1 MSSPLKSQHLQNI
14 SASVSR
20 WICRFSSLALS
31 ICAISGWTQ
40 AAFAEGSRELTN
52 NTGYRPYLEYY
63 LNEPFLNTPI
73 ARRSR
78 IRVFANPGETIYL
91 GSSAVGIGAG
101 IINYT
106 RPNGSTGSCGNTGL
120 IANRAQELA
129 GPQIQASNPQGYS
142 PCEVEVADGQGG
154 VWEIDFVSPDPNVS
168 AFGNDPPAILANAP
182 TSWTQPTDL
191 AVVTAWDVTVAQGS
205 TPIPGRAYANYLSL
219 NLGGDGLP
227 LRSQAFILTDEG
239 YQYQIDLNGLQPFG
253 FIFFANNK
261 GFTANPNGDPI
272 YQSVPLVGSNVYN
285 PDQPDFG
292 TDVTYKIFFNKPNN
306 DLPQSAPINPASAP
320 ATTPGSVWLLTPAV
334 VPPTPTD
341 FKFIGTE
348 GTSGQAGTTAPLGGN
363 FSFNTPASGSY
374 QIILDLNQ
382 DKTYGN
388 ANDRVLVGTAD
399 VGINTVPWDGLDANG
414 ATIPPSNIA
423 YGAQIA
429 LSAGE
434 IHFPFLD
441 PESNPNG
448 LKILRLNNPSPA
460 SNPPPAPDTV
470 YYNDAPLVNNLQS
483 PPAEA
488 PKPLSALAGISSSNG
503 AHAFQGSGQQGFGN
517 DRGIDT
523 WTYYPSTLTNLEQ
536 GITISEADLQIQK
549 TLVTN
554 PVVAGSPV
562 TYTLTVTNNGPSNVT
577 GATVT
582 DNVPAQI
589 TGVTW
594 TCAITTGTGSCGQ
607 ASGTGNA
614 INTTVNLNS
623 GAVAT
628 YTVTGAISPITPSGE
643 LSNTATVTR
652 PNDVTDPNPNNNTSS
667 TTTTIQPNPVTP
679 TGIKSVRLVT
689 DADAS
694 ASVTTGDTVEFTI
707 TYVNNS
713 ATPVTNF
720 LATDSI
726 DASKLSF
733 VAGSYSFTASGTGT
747 TVTQNPNYNGTTDPN
762 LTNSTSLGT
771 LSGNGGR
778 VVIKFQAII
787 TAAAGVQISNQAV
800 ATSTGGT
807 VNSSVTD
814 AIQGNGDLPQIVD
827 DGIDQGNLANTGDDD
842 PTVLTVASPGN
853 GNLRLVKRITSVTR
867 NGAPLSGVNF
877 NSFVDDPNSDN
888 DNAAGWS
895 QLSPIGVSTIAAE
908 TALRSGDEVEYT
920 IYFLSDGTAP
930 ANNVRFCDP
939 IPTGTTFS
947 ADSFGAGTGISV
959 NRAGTIAS
967 RTNASDADEGT
978 FFSPLTPLPTGN
990 GCPNQN
996 NADGAVIVNLG
1007 NISNAT
1013 SSNYGFTRFRVKID

>member
-1 MSSPLKSQHLQNI
+1 MLKFYPHPPTNQTPFSCW
-14 SASVSR
+14 SR
-20 WICRFSSLALS
+20 LCGSLALA
-31 ICAISGWTQ
+31 ICAISAGSEV
-40 AAFAEGSRELTN
+40 AYAEGSRELTN
-52 NTGYRPYLEYY
+52 NPGNRPFLEYR
-63 LNEPFLNTPI
+63 NANFETTDIP
-73 ARRSR
+73 RRTR
-78 IRVFANPGETIYL
+78 IRVYANAGETIYL
-91 GSSAVGIGAG
+91 GSSAVGVGDGEIQYRPPNSNAFTSCGAG
-101 IINYT
+101 IGKIE
-106 RPNGSTGSCGNTGL
+106 
-120 IANRAQELA
+120 NRAQEEA
-129 GPQIQASNPQGYS
+129 GPLPVNPQGYS
-142 PCEVEVADGQGG
+142 PCTITAAQTSSAGDGI
-154 VWEIDFVSPDPNVS
+154 WEIDFVSPDPQSDNNPYENS
-168 AFGNDPPAILANAP
+168 ANAP
-182 TSWTQPTDL
+182 QIQNSYSWTATDQL
-191 AVVTAWDVTVAQGS
+191 NDVPWVLAWDVTVANGNQ
-205 TPIPGRAYANYLSL
+205 PIPGRAYANYFSL
-219 NLGGDGLP
+219 NLGANGRS
-227 LRSQAFILTDEG
+227 LRSKAFVLTDEG
-239 YQYQIDLNGLQPFG
+239 YQYQIDLNGLDPFG

-261 GFTANPNGDPI
+261 GFTANPNGSPI
-272 YQSVPLVGSNVYN
+272 YQSVPLIGSNVYN

-292 TDVTYKIFFNKPNN
+292 TDVTYKIFFNQPSST
-306 DLPQSAPINPASAP
+306 LPLQAPITPASGGQ
-320 ATTPGSVWLLTPAV
+320 TWLLTPAV
-334 VPPTPTD
+334 APPTPTD
-341 FKFIGTE
+341 FKFTGTE
-348 GTSGQAGTTAPLGGN
+348 GTNGQAGTTTPLGGN

-382 DKTYGN
+382 DKKYGTG
-388 ANDRVLVGTAD
+388 NDRILVGTAD

-423 YGAQIA
+423 YGAQIV

-460 SNPPPAPDTV
+460 SNPAPPPDRV
-470 YYNDAPLVNNLQS
+470 YYNDAPLVEN
-483 PPAEA
+483 PPPPEA
-488 PKPLSALAGISSSNG
+488 PNPLSALAGISSSNG
-503 AHAFQGSGQQGFGN
+503 AHAFQGVGEEGFGN
-517 DRGIDT
+517 NRGIDT

-549 TLVTN
+549 TLVTS

-582 DNVPAQI
+582 DNVPSQI

-652 PNDVTDPNPNNNTSS
+652 PKDVTDPNPNNNTSS

-707 TYVNNS
+707 TYVNNAPTS
-713 ATPVTNF
+713 VTNF
-720 LATDSI
+720 LASDSI
-726 DASKLSF
+726 DATKLSF

-747 TVTQNPNYNGTTDPN
+747 TVTQNPNYNGTIDPN
-762 LTNSTSLGT
+762 LTNPTALGT

-827 DGIDQGNLANTGDDD
+827 DGINQGNLANTGDDD

-867 NGAPLSGVNF
+867 NGVLLSGINF

-888 DNAAGWS
+888 DNASGWS

-908 TALRSGDEVEYT
+908 TALRSGDQVEYT

-939 IPTGTTFS
+939 IPTGTTFLP
-947 ADSFGAGTGISV
+947 DSFGSGAGISV
-959 NRAGTIAS
+959 NRSGTIAN

-978 FFSPLTPLPTGN
+978 FLSPLAPLPAGN

-996 NADGAVIVNLG
+996 NADGAVTVNLG

-1013 SSNYGFTRFRVKID
+1013 GSNYGFTRFRVKIN

>member
-1 MSSPLKSQHLQNI
+1 MSSPLKSQYLQKI
-14 SASVSR
+14 SASASR
-20 WICRFSSLALS
+20 WSCRFGSFALS

-40 AAFAEGSRELTN
+40 AASAEGSRELTDN
-52 NTGYRPYLEYY
+52 SGYRPYLEYY
-63 LNEPFLNTPI
+63 ETATFLDTPI
-73 ARRSR
+73 PRRSR
-78 IRVFANPGETIYL
+78 IRVFANAGETIYL
-91 GSSAVGIGAG
+91 GSSAVGVGVGEIRYRPPNSTTFTSCGAG
-101 IINYT
+101 IGKIV
-106 RPNGSTGSCGNTGL
+106 
-120 IANRAQELA
+120 NRAQEVA
-129 GPQIQASNPQGYS
+129 GPAPLNPAGYT
-142 PCEVEVADGQGG
+142 PCTITAAQTAATGAGI
-154 VWEIDFVSPDPNVS
+154 WEIDFVSPNPTN
-168 AFGNDPPAILANAP
+168 AAINTNPPPVLAQAN
-182 TSWTQPTDL
+182 WTQPNL
-191 AVVTAWDVTVAQGS
+191 GVVTAWDVTVVNGNTA
-205 TPIPGRAYANYLSL
+205 IPGRAYANYLSL
-219 NLGGDGLP
+219 NLGGNQP
-227 LRSQAFILTDEG
+227 AELRSEAIILTDEG
-239 YQYQIDLNGLQPFG
+239 YLYRIDLNGIDPFG

-261 GFTANPNGDPI
+261 GFTPTPNGGPI
-272 YQSVPLVGSNVYN
+272 YQSVPLAGSNVYN

-292 TDVTYKIFFNKPNN
+292 TDVTYKIFFNRPDDPLSK
-306 DLPQSAPINPASAP
+306 LPLEAPISPASGGK
-320 ATTPGSVWLLTPAV
+320 TWLLTPAV
-334 VPPTPTD
+334 APPTPENFT
-341 FKFIGTE
+341 FTGTE
-348 GTSGQAGTTAPLGGN
+348 GTVGQAGTTDPLGGT
-363 FSFNTPASGSY
+363 FSFNTPAQGSY
-374 QIILDLNQ
+374 RIVLDLNG
-382 DKTYGN
+382 DKEFGN
-388 ANDRVLVGTAD
+388 ANDRVLVGVAES
-399 VGINTVPWDGLDANG
+399 GFNTVPWDGLDANG
-414 ATIPPSNIA
+414 VNVSASAIP
-423 YGAQIA
+423 YGAQIV

-441 PESNPNG
+441 PENNPEG
-448 LKILRLNNPSPA
+448 LIIQRLNEPA
-460 SNPPPAPDTV
+460 TPTLPAPDPYEV
-470 YYNDAPLVNNLQS
+470 YYNDAPLTNNQQVAGAPTPVN
-483 PPAEA
+483 
-488 PKPLSALAGISSSNG
+488 ALGGVSSMNG
-503 AHAFQGSGQQGFGN
+503 AHEFTNLFGN

-523 WTYYPSTLTNLEQ
+523 WTYYPSTVTALAQ
-536 GITISEADLQIQK
+536 GITISQADLQIQK

-554 PVVAGSPV
+554 PVVAGSPI

-623 GAVAT
+623 AAVAT
-628 YTVTGAISPITPSGE
+628 YTVTGAISPIAPSE
-643 LSNTATVTR
+643 QLSNTATVTR
-652 PNDVTDPNPNNNTSS
+652 PKDVTDPNPNNNTSS
-667 TTTTIQPNPVTP
+667 STTTIQPNPVTP

-720 LATDSI
+720 LATDSL
-726 DASKLSF
+726 DATKLSF

-762 LTNSTSLGT
+762 LTNPTALGT

-827 DGIDQGNLANTGDDD
+827 DGINQGNLPNTGDDD
-842 PTVLTVASPGN
+842 PTVLTVASFGN
-853 GNLRLVKRITSVTR
+853 ANLRLVKRITSVTR
-867 NGAPLSGVNF
+867 NGAPLSGINF
-877 NSFVDDPNSDN
+877 NSFVDDLNSDN
-888 DNAAGWS
+888 DNASGWS
-895 QLSPIGVSTIAAE
+895 QLSPVGVSTIAAE

-939 IPTGTTFS
+939 IPTGTSFI
-947 ADSFGAGTGISV
+947 ADSFGSGAGISV
-959 NRAGTIAS
+959 NRAGTIAP
-967 RTNASDADEGT
+967 RTNVLDADEGT
-978 FFSPLTPLPTGN
+978 FLSPLAPLPAGN
-990 GCPNQN
+990 ACPNQN

-1013 SSNYGFTRFRVKID
+1013 GSNYGFTRFRVKIN

>member
-1 MSSPLKSQHLQNI
+1 MLKLYPHSPTNQTPL
-14 SASVSR
+14 SR
-20 WICRFSSLALS
+20 WSRLGGSLALA
-31 ICAISGWTQ
+31 ICAISATTEV
-40 AAFAEGSRELTN
+40 AYAEGSRELTN
-52 NTGYRPYLEYY
+52 NPGNRPFLEYR
-63 LNEPFLNTPI
+63 NAPFETTDIP
-73 ARRSR
+73 RRTR
-78 IRVFANPGETIYL
+78 IRVFAKAGETIYL
-91 GSSAVGIGAG
+91 GSSAVGVGVGEIIYRPPNSNAFTSCGAG
-101 IINYT
+101 IGKID
-106 RPNGSTGSCGNTGL
+106 
-120 IANRAQELA
+120 NRAQELA
-129 GPQIQASNPQGYS
+129 GPVPVNPQGYS
-142 PCEVEVADGQGG
+142 PCAITAAQTSSAGDGI
-154 VWEIDFVSPDPNVS
+154 WEIDFVSPDPQSNNNPYENS
-168 AFGNDPPAILANAP
+168 PNAP
-182 TSWTQPTDL
+182 QIQNSYSWTATDQL
-191 AVVTAWDVTVAQGS
+191 NNVPWVLAWDVTVANGNQ
-205 TPIPGRAYANYLSL
+205 PIRGRAYANYLSL
-219 NLGGDGLP
+219 NLGANG
-227 LRSQAFILTDEG
+227 RSLQSKAFVLTDEG
-239 YQYQIDLNGLQPFG
+239 YLYQIDLNRLDPFG

-261 GFTANPNGDPI
+261 GFTANPTSGPI
-272 YQSVPLVGSNVYN
+272 YQSVPLIGSNVYN

-292 TDVTYKIFFNKPNN
+292 TDVTYKIFFNRPDDPLSK
-306 DLPQSAPINPASAP
+306 LPPEAPISPASGGK
-320 ATTPGSVWLLTPAV
+320 TWLLTEAV
-334 VPPTPTD
+334 KPPKPE
-341 FKFIGTE
+341 KFTFTGTE
-348 GTSGQAGTTAPLGGN
+348 GTNNQAGTTDPLGGT
-363 FSFNTPASGSY
+363 FSFNTPAQGSY
-374 QIILDLNQ
+374 RIILDLNG
-382 DKTYGN
+382 DEKFGTG
-388 ANDRVLVGTAD
+388 NDRVLVGVAAS
-399 VGINTVPWDGLDANG
+399 GFNTVPWDGLDANG
-414 ATIPPSNIA
+414 ANVSASNIP
-423 YGAQIA
+423 YGAQIV

-441 PESNPNG
+441 PENNPEG
-448 LKILRLNNPSPA
+448 LIIQRLNEPDAPTL
-460 SNPPPAPDTV
+460 PAPDPYEV
-470 YYNDAPLVNNLQS
+470 YYNDAPLTNNQQVAGAPTPVN
-483 PPAEA
+483 
-488 PKPLSALAGISSSNG
+488 ALGGVSSING
-503 AHAFQGSGQQGFGN
+503 AHEFTNLFGDN
-517 DRGIDT
+517 RGIDT
-523 WTYYPSTLTNLEQ
+523 WTYYPSTITDLAQ

-582 DNVPAQI
+582 DNVPSQV

-652 PNDVTDPNPNNNTSS
+652 PKDVTDPNPNNNTSS

-707 TYVNNS
+707 TYVNN
-713 ATPVTNF
+713 APTPVTNF

-726 DASKLSF
+726 DATKLSF

-762 LTNSTSLGT
+762 LTNSTTLGT

-827 DGIDQGNLANTGDDD
+827 DGINQGNLPNTGDDD
-842 PTVLTVASPGN
+842 PTVLTVASFGN
-853 GNLRLVKRITSVTR
+853 ANLRLVKRITSVTR
-867 NGAPLSGVNF
+867 NGSPLSGINF

-888 DNAAGWS
+888 DNASGWS
-895 QLSPIGVSTIAAE
+895 QLSPLGVSTIAAE

-920 IYFLSDGTAP
+920 IYLLSDGTAP

-939 IPTGTTFS
+939 IPTGTTFLP
-947 ADSFGAGTGISV
+947 DSFSSGAGISV
-959 NRAGTIAS
+959 NRAGTIAP
-967 RTNASDADEGT
+967 RTNVSDADEGT
-978 FFSPLTPLPTGN
+978 FFSPLAPLPAGN
-990 GCPNQN
+990 ACPNQN

-1013 SSNYGFTRFRVKID
+1013 GSNYGFTRFRVKIN

>member
-1 MSSPLKSQHLQNI
+1 MSSPLKSQNLEKI
-14 SASVSR
+14 SASASR
-20 WICRFSSLALS
+20 WSCRFGSLALS
-31 ICAISGWTQ
+31 ICAISCWTQ
-40 AAFAEGSRELTN
+40 AASAEGSRELTN
-52 NTGYRPYLEYY
+52 NTGDRPFLEYR
-63 LNEPFLNTPI
+63 NDTTGGI
-73 ARRSR
+73 ARRTT
-78 IRVFANPGETIYL
+78 IRVFAKQGETINL
-91 GSSAVGIGAG
+91 GSSAMAYGLGGGQGNI
-101 IINYT
+101 
-106 RPNGSTGSCGNTGL
+106 RFRQPNGSQSQCSVSAPGTGF
-120 IANRAQELA
+120 IPNRAAEKA
-129 GPQIQASNPQGYS
+129 GSGVGYAPCTINVAS
-142 PCEVEVADGQGG
+142 GQDG
-154 VWEIDFVSPDPNVS
+154 VWEIDFISPIS
-168 AFGNDPPAILANAP
+168 ASTTDPPAINADAD
-182 TSWTQPTDL
+182 WNQPKN
-191 AVVTAWDVTVAQGS
+191 VSYVSAWDVTVRSSSGEA
-205 TPIPGRAYANYLSL
+205 IPGRAYANYLPLNMGGIGRSL
-219 NLGGDGLP
+219 Q
-227 LRSQAFILTDEG
+227 SQAFVLTREG
-239 YQYQIDLNGLQPFG
+239 YQYLIKLKGLDPFG

-261 GFTANPNGDPI
+261 GFTANPNGDPV
-272 YQSVPLVGSNVYN
+272 YKSVLLAGSNIYN

-306 DLPQSAPINPASAP
+306 DLPLSAPINPASAP
-320 ATTPGSVWLLTPAV
+320 QATPNSVWLLTPAV
-334 VPPTPTD
+334 APPTPTD
-341 FKFIGTE
+341 FKFKGTE
-348 GTSGQAGTTAPLGGN
+348 GTDGQAGTTTPLGGN

-382 DKTYGN
+382 DKIYGN

-399 VGINTVPWDGLDANG
+399 VGLNTVPWDGLDANE
-414 ATIPPSNIA
+414 ATIPASSIA
-423 YGAQIA
+423 YGAQIL

-434 IHFPFLD
+434 IHFPLLD
-441 PESNPNG
+441 PENNPGG
-448 LKILRLNNPSPA
+448 LIIQRLNEPA
-460 SNPPPAPDTV
+460 SATLPTPNPFTV
-470 YYNDAPLVNNLQS
+470 YYNDKPLIPQNQQ
-483 PPAEA
+483 PPPEA
-488 PKPLSALAGISSSNG
+488 PDPLDALGGISSSNG
-503 AHAFQGSGQQGFGN
+503 AHVFPGSSEQGFGN
-517 DRGIDT
+517 NRGIDT
-523 WTYYPSTLTNLEQ
+523 WTYYPSTLTDLAQ

-562 TYTLTVTNNGPSNVT
+562 TYTLAVTNNGPSNVT

-582 DNVPAQI
+582 DNVPSQI

-614 INTTVNLNS
+614 INTTVNLNNA
-623 GAVAT
+623 AVAT
-628 YTVTGAISPITPSGE
+628 YTVTGAISPIAPSE
-643 LSNTATVTR
+643 PLSNTATVTR

-679 TGIKSVRLVT
+679 TGIKSVRLTT

-694 ASVTTGDTVEFTI
+694 GSVTTGDTVEFTI
-707 TYVNNS
+707 IYVNNS
-713 ATPVTNF
+713 PTSVTNF

-726 DASKLSF
+726 DTSKLSF

-762 LTNSTSLGT
+762 LTNSTTLGT

-778 VVIKFQAII
+778 VVIKFQTII

-827 DGIDQGNLANTGDDD
+827 DGIDQGNLPNTGDDD
-842 PTVLTVASPGN
+842 PTVLIVASPGRSS
-853 GNLRLVKRITSVTR
+853 LRLVKRITSVTR
-867 NGAPLSGVNF
+867 NGAPLSGINF

-888 DNAAGWS
+888 DNASGWS
-895 QLSPIGVSTIAAE
+895 QLSPVGVPNIAAE

-939 IPTGTTFS
+939 IPTGTSFI
-947 ADSFGAGTGISV
+947 ADSFGSGTGISV
-959 NRAGTIAS
+959 NRVGTIAS
-967 RTNASDADEGT
+967 RTNVSDADEGT
-978 FFSPLTPLPTGN
+978 FFSPLAPLPAGN
-990 GCPNQN
+990 ACSNQN

-1013 SSNYGFTRFRVKID
+1013 SSNYGFTRFRVKIN

>member
-1 MSSPLKSQHLQNI
+1 
-14 SASVSR
+14 
-20 WICRFSSLALS
+20 
-31 ICAISGWTQ
+31 
-40 AAFAEGSRELTN
+40 LTN
-52 NTGYRPYLEYY
+52 NTGDRPYLEYY
-63 LNEPFLNTPI
+63 QNAPFLGTPI
-73 ARRSR
+73 PRRSR
-78 IRVFANPGETIYL
+78 IRVFANQGETIYL

-101 IINYT
+101 VINYT
-106 RPNGSTGSCGNTGL
+106 RPDGTTGSCGNTGL
-120 IANRAQELA
+120 IANGTQEDA
-129 GPQIQASNPQGYS
+129 GPQPLNPAGYI
-142 PCEVEVADGQGG
+142 PCTIPVAPGQGG
-154 VWEIDFVSPDPNVS
+154 VWEIDFVSPVPSGANINS
-168 AFGNDPPAILANAP
+168 NPPAIAATAN
-182 TSWTQPTDL
+182 WTQPANL
-191 AVVTAWDVTVAQGS
+191 GVVTAWDVTVAQG
-205 TPIPGRAYANYLSL
+205 TKPIIGRAYANYLSL
-219 NLGGDGLP
+219 NLGGNGLE
-227 LRSQAFILTDEG
+227 LRSKAFILTDEG
-239 YQYQIDLNGLQPFG
+239 YQYQIDLNGLDPFG

-261 GFTANPNGDPI
+261 GFTPNPGGDPI
-272 YQSVPLVGSNVYN
+272 YTSVPLAGSNVYN
-285 PDQPDFG
+285 PDQPDEG
-292 TDVTYKIFFNKPNN
+292 TDVTYKIFFNKPSQ

-320 ATTPGSVWLLTPAV
+320 PTTPNSVWLLTPAV
-334 VPPTPTD
+334 APPTPTD
-341 FKFIGTE
+341 FKFTGTE

-382 DKTYGN
+382 DKKYGTG
-388 ANDRVLVGTAD
+388 NDRVLVGTAD
-399 VGINTVPWDGLDANG
+399 VGINTVPWDGLDVNG

-423 YGAQIA
+423 YGAQIV

-441 PESNPNG
+441 PENNPSG
-448 LKILRLNNPSPA
+448 LKILRLNNPVSA
-460 SNPPPAPDTV
+460 TNPPPAPDTV
-470 YYNDAPLVNNLQS
+470 YYNDTGLTGAGGPNPIN
-483 PPAEA
+483 
-488 PKPLSALAGISSSNG
+488 ALAGVSSSNG
-503 AHAFQGSGQQGFGN
+503 AHEFTSLFGDN
-517 DRGIDT
+517 RGIDT
-523 WTYYPSTLTNLEQ
+523 WTYYPSTLTNLDQ

-582 DNVPAQI
+582 DNVPSQV

-594 TCAITTGTGSCGQ
+594 TCSITTGTGSCGQ

-623 GAVAT
+623 AAVAT
-628 YTVTGAISPITPSGE
+628 YTVTGAISPIAPSE
-643 LSNTATVTR
+643 QLSNTATVTR

-694 ASVTTGDTVEFTI
+694 SSVTTGDTIEFTI
-707 TYVNNS
+707 IYVNNS

-726 DASKLSF
+726 DATKLSF

-762 LTNSTSLGT
+762 LTNPTALGT
-771 LSGNGGR
+771 LSGSGGR

-827 DGIDQGNLANTGDDD
+827 DGINQGNLPNTGDDD
-842 PTVLTVASPGN
+842 PTVLTVASFGN
-853 GNLRLVKRITSVTR
+853 ANLRLVKRITSVTR
-867 NGAPLSGVNF
+867 NGAPLSGINF

-895 QLSPIGVSTIAAE
+895 QLSPLGVSTIAAE

-920 IYFLSDGTAP
+920 IYFLSDGTAA

-939 IPTGTTFS
+939 IPTGTTFI
-947 ADSFGAGTGISV
+947 ADSFGSGAGIAV
-959 NRAGTIAS
+959 NRAGTIVN

-978 FFSPLTPLPTGN
+978 FLSPLAPLPAGN

-1013 SSNYGFTRFRVKID
+1013 GSNYGFTRFRVKIN